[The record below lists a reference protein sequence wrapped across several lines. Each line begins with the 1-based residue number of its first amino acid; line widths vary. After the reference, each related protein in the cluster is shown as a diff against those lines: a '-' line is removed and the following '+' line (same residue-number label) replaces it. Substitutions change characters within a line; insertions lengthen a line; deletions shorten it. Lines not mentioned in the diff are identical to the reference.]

1 MSQLVQFV
9 CFTNFLNDKTPLDTS
24 QPLTEQFF
32 CFFCYTTI
40 RLLTTNEQLCTN
52 PLLLKKSRSRPPT
65 TSSGYSETDRQ
76 KILFSFDRASLATV
90 ILFSKD

>member
-52 PLLLKKSRSRPPT
+52 PLLLKKVGLAPQQLHQVIAKPT
-65 TSSGYSETDRQ
+65 DKKFVFLLTG
-76 KILFSFDRASLATV
+76 LV
-90 ILFSKD
+90 